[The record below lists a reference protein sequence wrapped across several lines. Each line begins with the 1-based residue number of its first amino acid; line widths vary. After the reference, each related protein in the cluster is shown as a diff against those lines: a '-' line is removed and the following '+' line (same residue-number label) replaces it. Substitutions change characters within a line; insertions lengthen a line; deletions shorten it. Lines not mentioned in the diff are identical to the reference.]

1 MTEEDTKQIADYDTY
16 QKSLSDGFATA
27 LKVSQT
33 EQASHYKLTLLRAK
47 TTPLSTK
54 TSAKFELILGPV
66 EESHHP
72 DTNVS
77 DNRIWKD
84 TVAMTEALGSRIGK
98 VLNEC
103 MNSDFYHGV
112 KTSSFC
118 SKGDSWG
125 RIDSFKAD
133 EDTSLAKG
141 DKYPRIKV
149 IATTMCGAEACTP
162 SDNTLIGEL
171 DIGALRVFD
180 DTAMY
185 GETQPPRDS
194 NIGTKT
200 VKSSGNRS
208 TRDFGTDSVRLLEL
222 ASRMRPN
229 LTM

>member
-1 MTEEDTKQIADYDTY
+1 MAPTNLVLLYTFTPPPALTIISWWQILSIGKAMTEEDTKQIADYDTY

-118 SKGDSWG
+118 STGGSWG

-133 EDTSLAKG
+133 EDTSWPKEI
-141 DKYPRIKV
+141 R
-149 IATTMCGAEACTP
+149 TP
-162 SDNTLIGEL
+162 ESKSS
-171 DIGALRVFD
+171 
-180 DTAMY
+180 
-185 GETQPPRDS
+185 PPRCAVLQPAYRR
-194 NIGTKT
+194 TT
-200 VKSSGNRS
+200 
-208 TRDFGTDSVRLLEL
+208 
-222 ASRMRPN
+222 P
-229 LTM
+229 